1 MYVTDLIRHMRARTF
16 LISRQL
22 TGGRTIGDA
31 TVVLGVVLIKPTF
44 RSPRQTDRRAVY
56 RRATVPAVAMLATL
70 LVVSLSGCES
80 APDVPV
86 QAAVVAPAAT
96 PPWIL
101 PEVAEM
107 IREPATD
114 PASFC
119 PANLRGY
126 LRVDNAAQW
135 RASGQS
141 DPLVAHMWEAIQ
153 SVGTP
158 ACWNRAAAH
167 LGMDNSAML
176 DTYFGQTVALV
187 DQKIDGDHAV
197 VVVSRVPVDVL
208 KGLPEAA
215 GLRPWDPT
223 HPDEV
228 VVRAATF
235 GPFAIYTTDDPGEQS
250 AFAIGRNWLMIV
262 ARNRVNHIRRLL
274 TISQAP
280 AEAAAEQ
287 SQDTADDQPLTGLES
302 FHKLLAK
309 LPSERTAALFTRNG
323 SGNENHAAV
332 VVRHGTEVT
341 VHYAATGT
349 ELTRVKDR
357 AEHSEGVDFGLLPA
371 STVSAAT
378 VNMIDSSYKR
388 FRILDTILFPY
399 SVDTSVLTKLS
410 PPMIGFLGQV
420 PGDEVIPNPGSDVPV
435 IGVAVKL
442 KDPSAAKDLDR
453 LISRVHFFANLG
465 ELDLIR
471 SLFGIRRVKAGG
483 TSFHVADFGRAI
495 SKRLRDPHLS
505 PLIRLPSSAGL
516 TRLSFGRIGQW
527 YVICSQEAFYRRC
540 IEAEADPGKRFDQTD
555 LFRQF
560 TFESKPRLAVSAVTR
575 ARELSALLDNTVSYY
590 ERAHTEA
597 GAKRQ
602 ASRRLGDL
610 QEPLRLFAEA
620 LKHRHC
626 FYLQLWHDDEGT
638 LRGKLQVVD
647 TPTPPTA
654 LAH

>member
-1 MYVTDLIRHMRARTF
+1 MCPTD
-16 LISRQL
+16 
-22 TGGRTIGDA
+22 
-31 TVVLGVVLIKPTF
+31 V
-44 RSPRQTDRRAVY
+44 
-56 RRATVPAVAMLATL
+56 
-70 LVVSLSGCES
+70 
-80 APDVPV
+80 
-86 QAAVVAPAAT
+86 
-96 PPWIL
+96 
-101 PEVAEM
+101 
-107 IREPATD
+107 
-114 PASFC
+114 
-119 PANLRGY
+119 RGY
-126 LRVDNAAQW
+126 LRVDDVAQL

-141 DPLVAHMWEAIQ
+141 DPLVAHVWEAIQ

-158 ACWNRAAAH
+158 ACWDHAAAY
-167 LGMDNSAML
+167 LGLDNSAML

-187 DQKIDGDHAV
+187 DQKVDGDHAV
-197 VVVSRVPVDVL
+197 VVVSRIPAGVL
-208 KGLPEAA
+208 KQLPKAA
-215 GLRPWDPT
+215 GLRPWDPSR
-223 HPDEV
+223 PDEF

-235 GPFAIYTTDDPGEQS
+235 GPFATYTTDDPGEQF

-262 ARNRVNHIRRLL
+262 ARDRVNHIRRLL
-274 TISQAP
+274 TTSRQPAETDAP
-280 AEAAAEQ
+280 QSEAAA
-287 SQDTADDQPLTGLES
+287 ADQPLAGLES
-302 FHKLLAK
+302 FQKLLAK
-309 LPSERTAALFTRNG
+309 LPIERTAVLFTRNG
-323 SGNENHAAV
+323 RGNENHAAV
-332 VVRHGTEVT
+332 VVRRGTEMT

-371 STVSAAT
+371 STISAAT
-378 VNMIDSSYKR
+378 VNMIDSSHKR
-388 FRILDTILFPY
+388 FRMLDMMLFPH
-399 SVDTSVLTKLS
+399 SVGTSVLTKLS

-420 PGDEVIPNPGSDVPV
+420 PGEEVTPNPGGDVPV

-442 KDPSAAKDLDR
+442 KDPSAAKNLDR

-471 SLFGIRRVKAGG
+471 SLFGIQRVKAGD

-495 SKRLRDPHLS
+495 SKRLKDPHLS

-540 IEAEADPGKRFDQTD
+540 IEAEADPSKRFSQTD
-555 LFRQF
+555 LFRRF
-560 TFESKPRLAVSAVTR
+560 TFESKPELAVSAVTR
-575 ARELSALLDNTVSYY
+575 ARELSAMLDNTVDYY

-626 FYLQLWHDDEGT
+626 FYLQLWHDDEGI
-638 LRGKLQVVD
+638 LRGKLQIVD
-647 TPTPPTA
+647 G
-654 LAH
+654 